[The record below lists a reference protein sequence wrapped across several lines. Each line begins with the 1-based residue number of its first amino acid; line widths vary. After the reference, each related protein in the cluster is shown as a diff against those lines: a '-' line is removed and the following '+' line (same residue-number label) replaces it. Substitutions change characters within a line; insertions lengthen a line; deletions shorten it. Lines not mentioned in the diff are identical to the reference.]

1 MMTLPKYIK
10 LGCQYCSYARL
21 FNPRSLLCLLF
32 AMLFTLNA
40 TATEFKIIDLQH
52 RFADDILPIIQ
63 PLAGS
68 DGAITGMQN
77 HLIIRA
83 SPQRMVEIE
92 EVISRLDVARQ
103 NLKISVSRQNSQQL
117 ESAGVAVSGRK
128 RIGNVEIAT
137 NKYPRNSNSDIQL
150 DVKKNQSNTQHTSNQ
165 FINVLDGEPA
175 FIRVGQ
181 SVPFTQEWLVLTQ
194 RYIHIQ
200 KITEFVN
207 ISTGFAVRPRSIGE
221 QIELEITPRIAQLNQ
236 QGYIDFEELSTVVRV
251 KKGEW
256 LNLGGIM
263 QEKDEVSR
271 TILSQQNGAQS
282 ANNSLS
288 IRVD

>member
-1 MMTLPKYIK
+1 
-10 LGCQYCSYARL
+10 
-21 FNPRSLLCLLF
+21 
-32 AMLFTLNA
+32 MLFTLNA
-40 TATEFKIIDLQH
+40 VATEFKIIDLQH

-77 HLIIRA
+77 HLIIRV

-103 NLKISVSRQNSQQL
+103 NLKISVSQQNSQQL
-117 ESAGVAVSGRK
+117 ESSGVAVSGRK
-128 RIGNVEIAT
+128 RIANVEIST
-137 NKYPRNSNSDIQL
+137 NKYPRNGNGNGNIQL
-150 DVKKNQSNTQHTSNQ
+150 NVKKNQSNTQHTSNR

-181 SVPFTQEWLVLTQ
+181 SIPFTQEWLVLTQ
-194 RYIHIQ
+194 RYIHVQ
-200 KITEFVN
+200 KITEFVD

-236 QGYIDFEELSTVVRV
+236 QGYIDFEELSTVVRI

-282 ANNSLS
+282 ASNSLS